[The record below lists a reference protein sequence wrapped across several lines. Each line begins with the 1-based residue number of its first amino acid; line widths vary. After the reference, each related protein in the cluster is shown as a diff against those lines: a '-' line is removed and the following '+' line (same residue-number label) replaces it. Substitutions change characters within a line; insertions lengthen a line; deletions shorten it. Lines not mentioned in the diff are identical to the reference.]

1 MEHGKIYQ
9 KLIHSQRLILIQH
22 AKHSKLN
29 QTQILF
35 QRLIHCLTSIHQ
47 IVFVCKNINILK
59 VRLASKKDENQ
70 KYKIRVLP
78 HISFS
83 DLHSSN
89 YANYRGLCKEK
100 VLVQS
105 AEDFN
110 ITRHH
115 FTDCPHIWPPGL
127 SHIPRSHSRPLIH
140 FQKEDNTFCTC
151 PDFVYAFS
159 CDLKVGVA
167 LRSYGLETV
176 CK

>member
-1 MEHGKIYQ
+1 MEHWNGTWKN
-9 KLIHSQRLILIQH
+9 ILETDPFIEVDSE
-22 AKHSKLN
+22 HSKLN

-89 YANYRGLCKEK
+89 YANYKRLCKEK

-110 ITRHH
+110 LTRHH